1 MCMQSI
7 VYVRAGVHACMM
19 WDARVITESTVG
31 ILPDKIAVWLRI
43 HLEMEYRSLLS
54 RDHLGNQVGQQQE
67 NVRAIVQ

>member
-19 WDARVITESTVG
+19 WDARVITESAVD
-31 ILPDKIAVWLRI
+31 ILADEIAVWLQI
-43 HLEMEYRSLLS
+43 HGEMDYRSLLS
-54 RDHLGNQVGQQQE
+54 RDHLGNQIGQQQE